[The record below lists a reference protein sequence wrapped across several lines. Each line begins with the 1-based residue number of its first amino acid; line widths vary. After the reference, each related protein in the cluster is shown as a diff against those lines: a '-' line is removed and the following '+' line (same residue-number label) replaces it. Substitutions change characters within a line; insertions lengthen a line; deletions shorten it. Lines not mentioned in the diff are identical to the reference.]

1 VTFKTASSA
10 SHGYSLFLRFPE
22 GCSLCVDGC
31 RVDVGMENVVVV
43 GKKADESRRLWERFE
58 VGSSATRTRVSC
70 GDRVL
75 SS

>member
-1 VTFKTASSA
+1 MTFKTASSA
-10 SHGYSLFLRFPE
+10 SQGYSLFLRFPE

-43 GKKADESRRLWERFE
+43 GKKADESRGLWENFE
-58 VGSSATRTRVSC
+58 VGSSATQTRVSF

>member
-10 SHGYSLFLRFPE
+10 GQGYSLFLRFPE
-22 GCSLCVDGC
+22 GCSLCVDEC
-31 RVDVGMENVVVV
+31 RVDVGMENIVVV
-43 GKKADESRRLWERFE
+43 GRKAEEGRGLWERFE
-58 VGSSATRTRVSC
+58 VGSSATQTRVSC